1 MKRYNPKEIEPRWQK
16 RWLDDKTFEVHEDAD
31 KPKKYIIDMFPYPSG
46 AAMHVGHV
54 RNFTISDVLSQF
66 HRQKGYNVLHTMGWD
81 TFGLPAE
88 NYAIKT
94 GTPPAETTKANIAN
108 FKHQLQSL
116 GMSYDWSR
124 EINTSDPEYYRWT
137 QWIFTQLFNNGLA
150 YQKESAQWWC
160 PHDKTV
166 LANEQVEN
174 GRCWRCGNEVVKKN
188 LKQWFFKIT
197 DYADALLD
205 GIDDL
210 DWPEKIKTMQR
221 NWIGKSHGMLF
232 TSPVKDTDMTVQ
244 TFSAHFEAFTADTF
258 VVIAPDHPFLKELV
272 KGTEREKE
280 VLDYATDM
288 LKRRAEAG
296 YGDDTVEGIFTGR
309 YTVDPVGNG
318 DLPIWV
324 ASYALA
330 DYGTGIVKCSA
341 HDERDFRFAKKYGI
355 PLKTVLLPPDAAEAE
370 DVRAQEVCYTDM
382 VHGILTEPTAF
393 AGKHAGTNRENIIEY
408 LENNNLAE
416 RKTSYKM
423 HDWLISRQRYW
434 GAPIPIIHCPK
445 DGAVAVPEDQ
455 LPVVLPEV
463 KSFEPT
469 GEGSVLATATDWVHT
484 TCPKCGG
491 PAERETDTMDG
502 YACSSWYFLRYTDP
516 HNNERAW
523 DPAKA
528 NYWLPVDYYCGGD
541 HAVSH
546 LLYSRFW
553 FHFFA
558 DRGWIEETRREPVG
572 KLVYNGYILAAD
584 GTKMSKSKGNTIN
597 PDDLI
602 EQGYGADSVRLFEM
616 FIAPYDQNTN
626 WNTNGVPGTFRF
638 LQRVWT
644 LVQEYDETDGGTTDS
659 PELERITHK
668 AIKRVTGDLENLSF
682 NTAVAALMEYV
693 NELYKLKAADNYA
706 ATQWQW
712 ALESLTQ
719 LIAPFAPHIAEEL
732 WEQLGGDGSVHD
744 AGWPEFDE
752 SKLVQNTVTIAVQVN
767 GKLRSTVQIAAD
779 SDQAIATEAAKSD
792 AKITANLDGKTVVK
806 TIYVPGKL
814 LNFVIKQP

>member
-1 MKRYNPKEIEPRWQK
+1 MKRYNPKELEPKWQET
-16 RWLDDKTFEVHEDAD
+16 WLHDKTFQVAEDPA
-31 KPKKYIIDMFPYPSG
+31 KPKRYIIDMFPYPSG

-54 RNFTISDVLSQF
+54 RNFTISDVLSQY
-66 HRQKGYNVLHTMGWD
+66 HRQKGYNVMHTMGWD

-108 FKHQLQSL
+108 FKHQLTQL

-124 EINTSDPEYYRWT
+124 EINTTDPAYYKWT
-137 QWIFTQLFNNGLA
+137 QWIFTKLFKNDLA

-160 PHDKTV
+160 PVDKTV

-174 GRCWRCGNEVVKKN
+174 GKCWRCGNEVVKKN

-197 DYADALLD
+197 DYADQLLD

-232 TSPVKDTDMTVQ
+232 TAPVKDTDLTIQ

-258 VVIAPDHPFLKELV
+258 VVIAPDHPFLKTLV
-272 KGTEREKE
+272 AGTEREQE
-280 VLDYATDM
+280 VMDFASGL

-309 YTVDPVGNG
+309 YIVDPVGNG

-341 HDERDFRFAKKYGI
+341 HDERDFRFAKKYDI
-355 PLKTVLLPPDAAEAE
+355 PLKTVLFPADAAEA
-370 DVRAQEVCYTDM
+370 DKVRNQEVCYTDM
-382 VHGILTEPTAF
+382 HHGILAEPIEF
-393 AGKHAGTNRENIIEY
+393 AGKHAGSNRDNIIEY
-408 LENNNLAE
+408 LIEHGLAE
-416 RKTSYKM
+416 RHTSYKM

-434 GAPIPIIHCPK
+434 GAPIPIVHCEK
-445 DGAVAVPEDQ
+445 DGPVAVPEKD
-455 LPVVLPEV
+455 LPVILPEV

-469 GEGSVLATATDWVHT
+469 GEGSVLATATDWVNT
-484 TCPKCGG
+484 TCPTCGG
-491 PAERETDTMDG
+491 PATRETDTMDG

-516 HNNERAW
+516 NNDTRAW

-528 NYWLPVDYYCGGD
+528 NYWLPIDYYCGGD

-553 FHFFA
+553 MHFFA
-558 DRGWIEETRREPVG
+558 DQGWIEKSRREPVG
-572 KLVYNGYILAAD
+572 KLVYNGYILAHD
-584 GTKMSKSKGNTIN
+584 GNKMSKSKGNVVN

-602 EQGYGADSVRLFEM
+602 EQGYGADSLRLFEM
-616 FIAPYDQNTN
+616 FIAPYDQDTS

-638 LQRVWT
+638 LQRFWT
-644 LVQEYDETDGGTTDS
+644 LTQDFLTSDQDEA
-659 PELERITHK
+659 EHK
-668 AIKRVTGDLENLSF
+668 EVLRVAHGAIKQVSRDLDRLSF
-682 NTAVAALMEYV
+682 NTAVAGLMEAV
-693 NELYKLKAADNYA
+693 NALYKVRATDNGYSGSKSWRFA
-706 ATQWQW
+706 IEAIV
-712 ALESLTQ
+712 Q
-719 LIAPFAPHIAEEL
+719 LLAPFAPHITEEL
-732 WEQLGGDGSVHD
+732 WQELGHDTSVHTSTWPVWND
-744 AGWPEFDE
+744 AYLATDT
-752 SKLVQNTVTIAVQVN
+752 LTIVVQVN
-767 GKLRSTVQIAAD
+767 GKVRARLEVSAD
-779 SDQAIATEAAKSD
+779 SDKQAI
-792 AKITANLDGKTVVK
+792 ITAATANNRVASYIDGKQIRK
-806 TIYVPGKL
+806 TIYVPDKL
-814 LNFVIKQP
+814 VNLVV